1 MANESWT
8 VYGSKL
14 TGELVTRLYLNSLCP
29 GLGCLIDFAKAARD
43 YCRGNSAGAEVNVL
57 CGFLE
62 IGTAGISSFWK
73 GFAQG
78 SGKEALIQ
86 AAKEKAKTDGKKLV
100 GKQVARALAKGG
112 VKQTVNEVFSAYTKL
127 TFKNMGKSAGFAYIS
142 SGGYEVGKTV
152 FEGTFQYLGESAWEH
167 ILKGGVKQNAQIF
180 QREWMKEAVKRGVA
194 PEYIKHYATKFSW
207 ELWGSC
213 WKGKIKRSFNAS
225 SPTS

>member
-1 MANESWT
+1 MADESWT

-62 IGTAGISSFWK
+62 IGTAGILSTWK
-73 GFAQG
+73 GFAQE
-78 SGKEALIQ
+78 SGKEAFIQ

-112 VKQTVNEVFSAYTKL
+112 VKQTVNEVFSAGTKFS
-127 TFKNMGKSAGFAYIS
+127 FKNMGKYAGFAYIS

-152 FEGTFQYLGESAWEH
+152 FEGTYQYLGESAWEH

-180 QREWMKEAVKRGVA
+180 PREWMKEAVKRGVS
-194 PEYIKHYATKFSW
+194 PEYIKHYVTKFSW

-213 WKGKIKRSFNAS
+213 YKGKIKRSFNAP
-225 SPTS
+225 SPTF